1 MKSMMGMIT
10 ESHKDCGIIY
20 EPELKKDLE
29 STNIFDMV
37 VNDSDEL
44 IHTLNPKKQRLS
56 PTKKVYSVQKNID
69 MDYVEDMS
77 DETYDKSYIHLY
89 KHNGKLIIIDGHH
102 RLCRDRMNDNDSMVY
117 IWDKNDAELIDCI
130 FYGIGDC

>member
-1 MKSMMGMIT
+1 MNLQEQISRIQSMMGMIT
-10 ESHKDCGIIY
+10 ESHKDCGIMY

-56 PTKKVYSVQKNID
+56 PTKKVYSVQKMTLTLSCD
-69 MDYVEDMS
+69 HRVV
-77 DETYDKSYIHLY
+77 
-89 KHNGKLIIIDGHH
+89 DGAVGAKF
-102 RLCRDRMNDNDSMVY
+102 LKTLKVILENPLALM
-117 IWDKNDAELIDCI
+117 L
-130 FYGIGDC
+130 